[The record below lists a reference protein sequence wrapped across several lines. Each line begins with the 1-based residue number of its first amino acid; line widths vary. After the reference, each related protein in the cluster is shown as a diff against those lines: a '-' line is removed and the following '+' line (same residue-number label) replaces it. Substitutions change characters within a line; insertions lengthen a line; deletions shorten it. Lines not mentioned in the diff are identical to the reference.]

1 MGGVD
6 VPPGSG
12 ISQSLGEEETR
23 SVEAVV
29 VAVIPEFEQAKVRD
43 SAGHLYALT
52 RRTAGFT
59 LETLQEGQ
67 RVRCTVTCRLPRVL
81 RFELIE

>member
-1 MGGVD
+1 MSGVEI
-6 VPPGSG
+6 PLGSG
-12 ISQSLGEEETR
+12 RSRSVAVDETR

-29 VAVIPEFEQAKVRD
+29 VAIIPEFHQAKVRD

-52 RRTAGFT
+52 RRTNGFT
-59 LETLQEGQ
+59 LESLQEGQ

-81 RFELIE
+81 RIELIA